1 MVLLLTGATGFVG
14 RNYLLRALGY
24 GWHVYAPVRDAG
36 KLRRQLAAEQVDTSN
51 LTSLPTDPRRW
62 HDMPHID
69 AAIHIAGM
77 LFARDL
83 DSYVETNV
91 EWTQAVLR
99 ALPRGCPMVILSSQS
114 AGGPT
119 PEGKISRDEEMPDV
133 PVSFYGESKLR
144 MERLVRRDYEGV
156 PIAILRPPMVIGPRD
171 TAIQQL
177 FRMARSPVRFKPG
190 LKPKTLS
197 FISCEDLLDA
207 IDVALTNS
215 DKLKHLPYY
224 VASRQTFTDTE
235 LIQTA
240 ASHLRRRG
248 ITVTLPDPLVRFLSR
263 TIEAS
268 PALRA
273 GFPSLTADRV
283 RELGSERWV
292 VNPSAFENVTQWYAK
307 KTLAQA
313 ISGAQQVSSF

>member
-51 LTSLPTDPRRW
+51 LTPLPPDPRRW
-62 HDMPHID
+62 LDVPHID
-69 AAIHIAGM
+69 AAVHIAGV

-91 EWTQAVLR
+91 EWTETILR
-99 ALPRGCPMVILSSQS
+99 ALPRGCPMVVLSSQS

-119 PEGKISRDEEMPDV
+119 PEGEVSRDEDMPDV

-144 MERLVRRDYEGV
+144 MERLLRRDYEEM

-207 IDVALTNS
+207 VDVALSNCDT
-215 DKLKHLPYY
+215 LKHCPYY
-224 VASRQTFTDTE
+224 VASRQTFTDAE

-248 ITVTLPDPLVRFLSR
+248 ITVTLPDPLVRLLSR
-263 TIEAS
+263 TVDAS
-268 PALRA
+268 PVLRA
-273 GFPSLTADRV
+273 GFPSLTVDRV
-283 RELGSERWV
+283 RELGAERWV
-292 VNPSAFENVTQWYAK
+292 VNPSAFESLTQWYAK
-307 KTLAQA
+307 CTLAQA
-313 ISGAQQVSSF
+313 IASVSVFG